1 MTAPTNGNGSRYVSL
16 AWLLGI
22 LTTGVVA
29 LGAAAASDMRTDIR
43 ELKEQAAEM
52 RAVRA
57 TMDADRAR
65 LERIEAKVDRLLEDR
80 P

>member
-1 MTAPTNGNGSRYVSL
+1 MTAPPPANGSRYVSL

-43 ELKEQAAEM
+43 DLKEQASLSREARVQMMSDHE
-52 RAVRA
+52 RLVR
-57 TMDADRAR
+57 M
-65 LERIEAKVDRLLEDR
+65 EAKLDQLLEAR
-80 P
+80 

>member
-1 MTAPTNGNGSRYVSL
+1 MTAPPPPNGSRYVSL

-43 ELKEQAAEM
+43 ELKEQSAQM
-52 RAVRA
+52 RVARAQMESDHERLVR
-57 TMDADRAR
+57 M
-65 LERIEAKVDRLLEDR
+65 EAKLDRLLEER
-80 P
+80 R